1 MLADKY
7 IDLVGMNTANGA
19 QAQIWTYVAGGNQE
33 WDLVR
38 IDPDAAQTAKRA
50 EEKSDPQPTPS
61 QRKHQND
68 LVRKLNNA
76 GQGRASRKG

>member
-1 MLADKY
+1 
-7 IDLVGMNTANGA
+7 MNLSHSERFLDEPRILHFT
-19 QAQIWTYVAGGNQE
+19 VASQ
-33 WDLVR
+33 R
-38 IDPDAAQTAKRA
+38 IDPDAAQAAKRA
-50 EEKSDPQPTPS
+50 EEKPDPQPTPS

>member
-1 MLADKY
+1 MLFRSPGGLPRADP
-7 IDLVGMNTANGA
+7 DPASP
-19 QAQIWTYVAGGNQE
+19 AQIWTYVAGGNQE

-50 EEKSDPQPTPS
+50 EEKPDPQPTPS

-76 GQGRASRKG
+76 GQGRASRKD

>member
-1 MLADKY
+1 
-7 IDLVGMNTANGA
+7 
-19 QAQIWTYVAGGNQE
+19 
-33 WDLVR
+33 VR
-38 IDPDAAQTAKRA
+38 IDPDAAQAAKRA
-50 EEKSDPQPTPS
+50 EEKPDPQPTPS

>member
-1 MLADKY
+1 MPGSDPWA
-7 IDLVGMNTANGA
+7 GA
-19 QAQIWTYVAGGNQE
+19 CTVE

-38 IDPDAAQTAKRA
+38 IDPDAAQAAKRA
-50 EEKSDPQPTPS
+50 EEKPDPQPTPS